1 MARTY
6 TEHSSWALATT
17 TDTKRSTPDIGDVAW
32 APVLLNMEPLRCPRR
47 FLRCGFGYTRLCM
60 GVGVGMVTACYQIA
74 IAPACRTRMHD
85 VHPRLVA

>member
-1 MARTY
+1 
-6 TEHSSWALATT
+6 
-17 TDTKRSTPDIGDVAW
+17 
-32 APVLLNMEPLRCPRR
+32 
-47 FLRCGFGYTRLCM
+47 M